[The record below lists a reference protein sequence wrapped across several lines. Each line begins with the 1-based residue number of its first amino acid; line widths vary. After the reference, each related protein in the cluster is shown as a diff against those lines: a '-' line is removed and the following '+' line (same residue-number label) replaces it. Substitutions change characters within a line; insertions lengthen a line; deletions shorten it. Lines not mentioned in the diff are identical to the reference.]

1 MWEGGPSGRGYVYV
15 KLILLDV
22 QYYKATIT
30 QLKKKILTMTLN
42 KSHLMMNKINT
53 MINITLGLG

>member
-1 MWEGGPSGRGYVYV
+1 MWEGGPSGRGYVYM
-15 KLILLDV
+15 KLILFVV
-22 QYYKATIT
+22 QYYKANIS
-30 QLKKKILTMTLN
+30 QLKKILTMTLN